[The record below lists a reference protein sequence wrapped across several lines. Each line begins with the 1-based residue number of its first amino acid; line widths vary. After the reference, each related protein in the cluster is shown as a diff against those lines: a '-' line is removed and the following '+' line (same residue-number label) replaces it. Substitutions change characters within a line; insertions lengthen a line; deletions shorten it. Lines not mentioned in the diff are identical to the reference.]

1 MPELA
6 PVIKTLFK
14 IWKMGLAPREALRVA
29 PELIPILTIPP
40 MQECPVQ
47 HSRYCAS
54 RVKACQAL
62 RSQSCLNVAANFG
75 CSCDPGCAGY

>member
-6 PVIKTLFK
+6 PVIKTLFT

-29 PELIPILTIPP
+29 PALIPILTIPP

-54 RVKACQAL
+54 RVKGL
-62 RSQSCLNVAANFG
+62 PGFKISILSQC
-75 CSCDPGCAGY
+75 CR

>member
-6 PVIKTLFK
+6 PVIKTLFT

-29 PELIPILTIPP
+29 SALIPILTIPP

-47 HSRYCAS
+47 TVSLLCE
-54 RVKACQAL
+54 
-62 RSQSCLNVAANFG
+62 SC
-75 CSCDPGCAGY
+75 

>member
-6 PVIKTLFK
+6 PVIKTLFT
-14 IWKMGLAPREALRVA
+14 IWKVGVGTREALRVA
-29 PELIPILTIPP
+29 PALIPILTIPP

-54 RVKACQAL
+54 HVKACQAL
-62 RSQSCLNVAANFG
+62 RCRSCLNVAADFG
-75 CSCDPGCAGY
+75 CFCDSGCAGV